1 MADELQEILK
11 SEYLPNF
18 DAFCKALEANV
29 PELNNLEKQPLFTRE
44 EITLKRQRAMQM
56 SFYKYGPVY
65 ANYIRDKCMKPLE
78 DIKIRV
84 KKYEETH
91 NVEFLI
97 DALNFTMLG
106 YWQRTKAL
114 VPLHEIEVF
123 VEMLRSSI
131 VSANIG
137 KDISMFLNMYNEDR
151 DMAYFAVIGL
161 RIQYEIQYPVYA
173 DATYKGTD
181 GGVEIAGFCIKELE
195 NFGKDIR

>member
-18 DAFCKALEANV
+18 DTFCNNLEVDV
-29 PELNNLEKQPLFTRE
+29 PELNPQDRNPLLSKE
-44 EITLKRQRAMQM
+44 DIILKRQRAMQM

-84 KKYEETH
+84 EKYEKTH
-91 NVEFLI
+91 NVEYLI
-97 DALNFTMLG
+97 DAINFTMLG

-114 VPLHEIEVF
+114 VPLRESDVF
-123 VEMLRSSI
+123 VEMLKSSLT
-131 VSANIG
+131 SADVG
-137 KDISMFLNMYNEDR
+137 KDINMFLNMYNEDR

-161 RIQYEIQYPVYA
+161 RLRYEVQYPAYT
-173 DATYKGTD
+173 DAEYKGTD
-181 GGVEIAGFCIKELE
+181 GGVEIAGFCIKEVE
-195 NFGKDIR
+195 NFGKGY